1 MYLISVGLFVKE
13 NKLNNKSGEN
23 KIYAKITTFM
33 GCHSTPS
40 FDSFAE
46 KASVTWYLFVVAGQ
60 IYYTYPKYW

>member
-13 NKLNNKSGEN
+13 NKLDNKSGEN

-33 GCHSTPS
+33 GCDPTPS
-40 FDSFAE
+40 LTLAE

-60 IYYTYPKYW
+60 IYYTYPKYC